1 MTITEESIT
10 NRTEGSIPRRTEESI
25 AKRPLISSRELLLK
39 AISIVMPLGTIVMM
53 AYFTV
58 NTTAFLTWPNLA
70 AILSQNAAVIVITVV
85 FAMLLMSGY
94 VDLSVGSVMG
104 LSGTAAGLMMIHH
117 GTWAG
122 VLTGLGIGILFGV
135 WNGVLI
141 GVLGFSP
148 IVVTLGGLIAAR
160 GIAIAIAPTAIYG
173 FPNEFADLG
182 SGTLGGLYYIS
193 LIALVIAAVAI
204 VVMAATPFGKHVISI
219 GVNPRAS
226 FLVGIRV
233 KRTIFL
239 LYLLTG
245 VAVAIGALLL
255 ISRLD
260 SAPSGSLGVG
270 YETTILTA
278 VLLGGVPFA
287 GGRGN
292 MWRVLLGVWFLAVL
306 QNGLTLMNVDPQ
318 LNQIISGSVLVLA
331 AGLQVLQSYLRK
343 RI

>member
-1 MTITEESIT
+1 MTTTEQSITTTTEESI
-10 NRTEGSIPRRTEESI
+10 R
-25 AKRPLISSRELLLK
+25 KRPLISSRELLLK

-53 AYFTV
+53 AYFAT
-58 NTTAFLTWPNLA
+58 NTTAFLTPPNLA
-70 AILSQNAAVIVITVV
+70 AILSQNAAIIVITVV

-104 LSGTAAGLMMIHH
+104 LSGTAAGLMMVQH

-160 GIAIAIAPTAIYG
+160 GIAIAIAPKAIYG
-173 FPNEFADLG
+173 FPDDFADLG
-182 SGTLGGLYYIS
+182 SGTLWGLHYIS
-193 LIALVIAAVAI
+193 GIALMIAAVAI

-233 KRTIFL
+233 KWTIFL

-245 VAVAIGALLL
+245 AAVAIGALLL

-270 YETTILTA
+270 YETTVLTA

>member
-1 MTITEESIT
+1 MTTTEESIKT
-10 NRTEGSIPRRTEESI
+10 DESLTKKTEEPI
-25 AKRPLISSRELLLK
+25 RKRPLTSSRELLLK
-39 AISIVMPLGTIVMM
+39 AISIVMPLATIVMM
-53 AYFTV
+53 VYFTI
-58 NTTAFLTWPNLA
+58 NTTAFLTGPNLA
-70 AILSQNAAVIVITVV
+70 AIISQNAAVIVITVI
-85 FAMLLMSGY
+85 FAMLMMSGY

-104 LSGTAAGLMMIHH
+104 LSGTAAGLMLVQH
-117 GTWAG
+117 GTLAG
-122 VLTGLGIGILFGV
+122 VLTGLGIGILFGLV
-135 WNGVLI
+135 NGLLI

-173 FPNEFADLG
+173 FPDEFAELG
-182 SGTLGGLYYIS
+182 SGTLFGLQYIS
-193 LIALVIAAVAI
+193 WIALLIAAIAI

-233 KRTIFL
+233 KRSVFL

-255 ISRLD
+255 IARLD

-270 YETTILTA
+270 YETTVLTA

>member
-1 MTITEESIT
+1 MTTTEQSIKTEEF
-10 NRTEGSIPRRTEESI
+10 RPRKTEEPI
-25 AKRPLISSRELLLK
+25 TKRPRISTRELLLK
-39 AISIVMPLGTIVMM
+39 AISIVMPLATIVMM
-53 AYFTV
+53 VYFTV
-58 NTTAFLTWPNLA
+58 NTTAFLTGPNLA
-70 AILSQNAAVIVITVV
+70 AIISQNAAVIVITVI
-85 FAMLLMSGY
+85 FAMLMMSGY

-104 LSGTAAGLMMIHH
+104 LSGTAAGLMLVQY

-122 VLTGLGIGILFGV
+122 VITGLVIGILFGLV
-135 WNGVLI
+135 NGLLI

-173 FPNEFADLG
+173 FPDEFAELG
-182 SGTLGGLYYIS
+182 SGTLFGLQYIS
-193 LIALVIAAVAI
+193 WIALVIAAVAI
-204 VVMAATPFGKHVISI
+204 VVMAATPFGKHVIAI

-233 KRTIFL
+233 KRSIFL

-255 ISRLD
+255 IARLD

>member
-1 MTITEESIT
+1 MTKTEEFITTKTEESIT
-10 NRTEGSIPRRTEESI
+10 TKTEEPI
-25 AKRPLISSRELLLK
+25 TKRPLISSRELLLK
-39 AISIVMPLGTIVMM
+39 AISIVMPLATIVMM
-53 AYFTV
+53 AYFTT

-70 AILSQNAAVIVITVV
+70 AILSQNAAVTVITVI

-122 VLTGLGIGILFGV
+122 VLTGLGIGILFGL

-141 GVLGFSP
+141 GVFGFSP

-173 FPNEFADLG
+173 FPAEFADFG
-182 SGTLGGLYYIS
+182 SGTLWGLDYIS
-193 LIALVIAAVAI
+193 WIALLIAAVAI

-233 KRTIFL
+233 KWTIFL

-245 VAVAIGALLL
+245 AAVAIGALLL
-255 ISRLD
+255 IARLD

-306 QNGLTLMNVDPQ
+306 QNGLTLMNVNPQ